1 MQELSFSEFG
11 RNDSENITKANFYY
25 TEGLQARKQENFREA
40 INFYKKALEWNQKHF
55 KALFSCGVAFDKIG
69 EIEKAVECYS
79 QALVLE
85 PNSGF
90 CEYNKGISLEKLS
103 RTEEAIECFSRA
115 ITIDDSKG

>member
-40 INFYKKALEWNQKHF
+40 INCYKRALEWNQKHF

-115 ITIDDSKG
+115 IMMDDSKG